1 MSTRQGEGSGFV
13 FSVVSDFTDAPRSQP
28 AWPTCPANQ
37 QEADRRGH
45 LWTNEDASSLK
56 MTVRGPDW
64 KLLAI
69 PWANGLSISMEETHL
84 EGRGWA
90 YGGFVRLRLRETAPH
105 RGTSLVL
112 LRPGCGC
119 AQTQKVWTGLHR
131 GESWECV
138 HSIRETLSDL

>member
-56 MTVRGPDW
+56 MTVRGPD
-64 KLLAI
+64 
-69 PWANGLSISMEETHL
+69 
-84 EGRGWA
+84 
-90 YGGFVRLRLRETAPH
+90 
-105 RGTSLVL
+105 
-112 LRPGCGC
+112 
-119 AQTQKVWTGLHR
+119 
-131 GESWECV
+131 
-138 HSIRETLSDL
+138 